1 MSQPRLRLWRCIAA
15 VGGGFGLLAVVVAAL
30 VLPWMERDRL
40 YAEQVERLTDQ
51 LERYKRLAD
60 TLPGLEGSLARI
72 ENDPALGS
80 YYLPGQTDTLAAAEL
95 QNRLKQMV
103 EGSGGTLVSSQLL
116 PSTDQEDVHMVSV
129 SLRLNCSTDE
139 LLDILYKIENAR
151 PLLFVD
157 TLSVREQRRR
167 RRRGQEEESIGD
179 LSIRI
184 DVYGYVR
191 RASS

>member
-1 MSQPRLRLWRCIAA
+1 MSQIRLRFWRCIAA
-15 VGGGFGLLAVVVAAL
+15 LGGGLALVAVVAAAL
-30 VLPWMERDRL
+30 VLPWMERDRV
-40 YAEQVERLTDQ
+40 YTEEIERLTDQ
-51 LERYKRLAD
+51 LERYRRLAA

-95 QNRLKQMV
+95 QNQLKQMV
-103 EGSGGTLVSSQLL
+103 ESSGGTLVSSQLL
-116 PSTDQEDVHMVSV
+116 PSTDQEDVHSVSV
-129 SLRLNCSTDE
+129 SLRLNCSTDQ
-139 LLDILYKIENAR
+139 LFDILYKVESAR

-167 RRRGQEEESIGD
+167 RRRGQEEESAGD